1 MRIVESTTTSLSGNA
16 QAAMRWN
23 RKDLVGL
30 RELSVDEIN
39 FILETA
45 DAFKQVGIREIK
57 KVPALRGKTLVNFF
71 VEPSTRTRT
80 SFELAAFRLSADVI
94 NISATASSLTKG
106 ETLKDTARNLEAL
119 HADILVL
126 RHSSAGA
133 PQFLANRLE
142 ASVINAG
149 DGAHEHPTQALLDL
163 YTIREKRGKI
173 AGLHV
178 AIIGDILFSRVA
190 RSNIFGLVKLGACV
204 TLVGPSTLVPREFEK
219 LGVQI
224 SHKCRRRESPPR
236 PARTSAQGI
245 FPRNRRIHPVFRPN
259 ERARKTFETGLS
271 DYAPRP
277 DQPRRRDRQRSGR
290 WIAER
295 HSRPSYQRPRRP
307 HGCSL
312 SLRRDCEH
320 MSTTIIRNGHV
331 IDPANKRDEVGD
343 VYIEDGKI
351 VASRSEFRNPNSEIE
366 EIDASGLIVTPGLID
381 MHVHLREPG
390 FGHKETIESGSRA
403 AAAGGFTTIVC
414 MPNTSP
420 VADDPSTIAW
430 IKSRAATAACVN
442 VLPAGAISKDLAGE
456 ELAPIGSLVQAGIV
470 AITDDGHCIQNHE
483 LMRRAVEYA
492 RMVDVPVL
500 DHCQDYN
507 FVGNGVVNEGYWS
520 TLLGLPGWP
529 AVGEEAMVMR
539 NILLAEL
546 CNHHIHCQHVTT
558 AKSVRLLREARRRGV
573 KISGE
578 VCPHHIALTDEA
590 IQNFD
595 TNYKMNPPLRAQTDV
610 DALLE
615 GISDGTLS
623 VLASDHAPHADFE
636 KEVEF
641 DAAPFGIIGLE
652 TALGLFLDLLVHKH
666 RKIDIVRL
674 IKMCTVEPAK
684 LLKLEAGTL
693 SVGASA
699 DVTLLN
705 PDLEW
710 TVQIDKFESGSR
722 NSPFDGWKLKGRAVR
737 TIVGGKTVWEL
748 D

>member
-1 MRIVESTTTSLSGNA
+1 
-16 QAAMRWN
+16 
-23 RKDLVGL
+23 
-30 RELSVDEIN
+30 
-39 FILETA
+39 
-45 DAFKQVGIREIK
+45 
-57 KVPALRGKTLVNFF
+57 
-71 VEPSTRTRT
+71 
-80 SFELAAFRLSADVI
+80 
-94 NISATASSLTKG
+94 
-106 ETLKDTARNLEAL
+106 
-119 HADILVL
+119 
-126 RHSSAGA
+126 
-133 PQFLANRLE
+133 
-142 ASVINAG
+142 
-149 DGAHEHPTQALLDL
+149 
-163 YTIREKRGKI
+163 
-173 AGLHV
+173 
-178 AIIGDILFSRVA
+178 
-190 RSNIFGLVKLGACV
+190 
-204 TLVGPSTLVPREFEK
+204 
-219 LGVQI
+219 
-224 SHKCRRRESPPR
+224 
-236 PARTSAQGI
+236 
-245 FPRNRRIHPVFRPN
+245 
-259 ERARKTFETGLS
+259 
-271 DYAPRP
+271 
-277 DQPRRRDRQRSGR
+277 
-290 WIAER
+290 
-295 HSRPSYQRPRRP
+295 
-307 HGCSL
+307 
-312 SLRRDCEH
+312 
-320 MSTTIIRNGHV
+320 MSTTIIRNGRV
-331 IDPANKRDEVGD
+331 IDPANRRDEVGD
-343 VYIEDGKI
+343 VYIEDGLI
-351 VASRSEFRNPNSEIE
+351 LASKSEFRIPNSEIE
-366 EIDASGLIVTPGLID
+366 EIDASNLIVAPGLID

-390 FGHKETIESGSRA
+390 FGHKETIQSGARA

-430 IKSRAATAACVN
+430 INSRAATAACVN
-442 VLPAGAISKDLAGE
+442 VLPAGAISKDLAGK

-492 RMVDVPVL
+492 RMVGVPVL

-529 AVGEEAMVMR
+529 AVGEEAIVMR

-546 CNHHIHCQHVTT
+546 CDHHIHCQHVTT

-623 VLASDHAPHADFE
+623 ILASDHAPHADFE

-652 TALGLFLDLLVHKH
+652 TELGLFVDLLVHKH
-666 RKIDIVRL
+666 RRVDIDRL
-674 IKMCTVEPAK
+674 IEMYTAEPAK

-710 TVQIDKFESGSR
+710 MVQIEKFQSGSR

-737 TIVGGKTVWEL
+737 TIVAGKTVWEL

>member
-1 MRIVESTTTSLSGNA
+1 M
-16 QAAMRWN
+16 
-23 RKDLVGL
+23 
-30 RELSVDEIN
+30 
-39 FILETA
+39 
-45 DAFKQVGIREIK
+45 
-57 KVPALRGKTLVNFF
+57 
-71 VEPSTRTRT
+71 
-80 SFELAAFRLSADVI
+80 SA
-94 NISATASSLTKG
+94 
-106 ETLKDTARNLEAL
+106 
-119 HADILVL
+119 
-126 RHSSAGA
+126 
-133 PQFLANRLE
+133 
-142 ASVINAG
+142 
-149 DGAHEHPTQALLDL
+149 
-163 YTIREKRGKI
+163 
-173 AGLHV
+173 
-178 AIIGDILFSRVA
+178 
-190 RSNIFGLVKLGACV
+190 
-204 TLVGPSTLVPREFEK
+204 
-219 LGVQI
+219 
-224 SHKCRRRESPPR
+224 
-236 PARTSAQGI
+236 
-245 FPRNRRIHPVFRPN
+245 
-259 ERARKTFETGLS
+259 
-271 DYAPRP
+271 
-277 DQPRRRDRQRSGR
+277 
-290 WIAER
+290 
-295 HSRPSYQRPRRP
+295 
-307 HGCSL
+307 
-312 SLRRDCEH
+312 
-320 MSTTIIRNGHV
+320 TIIRNGRV
-331 IDPANKRDEVGD
+331 IDPANKHDEVVD
-343 VYIEDGKI
+343 LLIVDGK
-351 VASRSEFRNPNSEIE
+351 VAPLSQLPTLSSQPDEMN
-366 EIDASGLIVTPGLID
+366 AGGLIVAPGLID

-390 FGHKETIESGSRA
+390 FGHKETIESGARA

-442 VLPAGAISKDLAGE
+442 ILPAGAISKDLAGE
-456 ELAPIGSLVQAGIV
+456 ELAPIGSLAQAGIV

-492 RMVDVPVL
+492 RMVEVPVL

-529 AVGEEAMVMR
+529 AAGEEAIVMR

-546 CNHHIHCQHVTT
+546 CDHHIHCQHVTT

-578 VCPHHIALTDEA
+578 VCPHHVALTDEA

-595 TNYKMNPPLRAQTDV
+595 TNYKVNPPLRAQTDV

-623 VLASDHAPHADFE
+623 ILASDHAPHADFE

-652 TALGLFLDLLVHKH
+652 TELGLFVDLLVHRH
-666 RKIDIVRL
+666 RRVDIVRL
-674 IKMCTVEPAK
+674 IEMYTAEPAK

-693 SVGASA
+693 SVGAPA

-710 TVQIDKFESGSR
+710 TVQIDKFESESR
-722 NSPFDGWKLKGRAVR
+722 NSPFNGWKLKGRAVR